1 MEQAEI
7 HLKKSE
13 YTAARSIHIKILETT
28 STDLNA
34 EAYALALLSIAE
46 INVIIGETEQDIHQN
61 LANARK
67 VFNNLR
73 YQTEIILCDVIL
85 ADLELREK
93 KILSASTL
101 FHKSLHFSWGLYSEI
116 TSYCLERL
124 ANVSR
129 WSQTK
134 FHWELTWPIIYL
146 VHAYKSKD
154 KLALHKALL
163 FSGDVFLSNK
173 DEDTTHNLYTVALE
187 GFTFM
192 DVHHGRAQCMLHLG
206 DLANERGDISKAFE
220 LWKTAQ
226 PLFELSLQ
234 AKDVAQIDSRL
245 AAVAEAHQKA
255 QLTTFHAPVQV
266 LQQLSISCETGS
278 NIE

>member
-1 MEQAEI
+1 
-7 HLKKSE
+7 
-13 YTAARSIHIKILETT
+13 
-28 STDLNA
+28 
-34 EAYALALLSIAE
+34 
-46 INVIIGETEQDIHQN
+46 
-61 LANARK
+61 
-67 VFNNLR
+67 
-73 YQTEIILCDVIL
+73 
-85 ADLELREK
+85 
-93 KILSASTL
+93 
-101 FHKSLHFSWGLYSEI
+101 
-116 TSYCLERL
+116 
-124 ANVSR
+124 
-129 WSQTK
+129 
-134 FHWELTWPIIYL
+134 

-173 DEDTTHNLYTVALE
+173 DEDTAHNLYTVALE

-192 DVHHGRAQCMLHLG
+192 DVHHGRAQCMLRLG

-226 PLFELSLQ
+226 PLFELSSQ

-255 QLTTFHAPVQV
+255 LAQLTTLHAPVQV
-266 LQQLSISCETGS
+266 LQQLSISGETGS